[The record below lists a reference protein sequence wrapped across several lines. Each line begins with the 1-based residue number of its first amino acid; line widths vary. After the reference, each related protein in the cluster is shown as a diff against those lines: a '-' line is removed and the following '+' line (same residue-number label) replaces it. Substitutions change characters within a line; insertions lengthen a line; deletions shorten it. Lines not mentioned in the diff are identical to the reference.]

1 MTQKLIAIAIAA
13 AILGTALGLMVRDY
27 LHKLRCQRCARPY
40 GIFTRNSMEICRRC
54 KNVVDAQYA
63 ARRASMKAK
72 RLEIAG

>member
-40 GIFTRNSMEICRRC
+40 GIFTRNDMEVCRRC
-54 KNVVDAQYA
+54 KTALDALATARA
-63 ARRASMKAK
+63 AWFKAK
-72 RLEIAG
+72 RLNA